1 MFLNLTY
8 TDFIEMFN
16 RKTLDGCCV
25 LNGVSIKAMQASQ
38 VSSIVLSLL
47 GNLRSTGGNICLK
60 LEYIH
65 QPVFFSVGDF
75 IVAPI
80 FMDLFKLFASSQFNL
95 LRVYIFRN
103 LVLSSRLSSLFSFL
117 I

>member
-1 MFLNLTY
+1 MVA
-8 TDFIEMFN
+8 
-16 RKTLDGCCV
+16 V

-47 GNLRSTGGNICLK
+47 GNLRSIGGNICLK

-75 IVAPI
+75 IAAPI
-80 FMDLFKLFASSQFNL
+80 LSLVMDL
-95 LRVYIFRN
+95 
-103 LVLSSRLSSLFSFL
+103 SFL
-117 I
+117 YLLNLNCLECIYLGI